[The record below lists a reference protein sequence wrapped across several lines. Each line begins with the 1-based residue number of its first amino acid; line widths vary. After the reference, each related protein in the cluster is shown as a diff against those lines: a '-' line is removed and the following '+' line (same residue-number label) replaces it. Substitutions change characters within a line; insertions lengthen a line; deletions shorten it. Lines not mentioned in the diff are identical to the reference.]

1 MRSSSVS
8 HPISMPPNMGAGKV
22 VSFIPL
28 STTVGGDGG
37 FEPANTVAI
46 AAKKKK
52 TMRFTSLSFIFFYLH
67 E

>member
-1 MRSSSVS
+1 
-8 HPISMPPNMGAGKV
+8 MGAEKV